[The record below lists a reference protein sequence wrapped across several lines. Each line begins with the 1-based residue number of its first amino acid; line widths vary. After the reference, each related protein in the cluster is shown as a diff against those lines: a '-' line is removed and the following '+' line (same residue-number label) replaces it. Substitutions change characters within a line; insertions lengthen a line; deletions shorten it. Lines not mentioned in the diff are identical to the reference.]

1 MALALVLTSIR
12 SGKVYFKITEFSNL
26 KLKPMKKPK
35 ITKETKDVLLELG
48 IELLKALK
56 QINERDKLK
65 LPRKPKPRKGD
76 KSNVNSTNSS

>member
-1 MALALVLTSIR
+1 
-12 SGKVYFKITEFSNL
+12 
-26 KLKPMKKPK
+26 MKKPK

-65 LPRKPKPRKGD
+65 LPRKPKTNIGD
-76 KSNVNSTNSS
+76 KSNVNNTNSS

>member
-1 MALALVLTSIR
+1 
-12 SGKVYFKITEFSNL
+12 
-26 KLKPMKKPK
+26 MKKPK

-65 LPRKPKPRKGD
+65 LPRKPKSRKGD
-76 KSNVNSTNSS
+76 KSNVNTTNSS

>member
-1 MALALVLTSIR
+1 
-12 SGKVYFKITEFSNL
+12 
-26 KLKPMKKPK
+26 MKKPK

-65 LPRKPKPRKGD
+65 LPPRKSKPKKGEKKPNAD
-76 KSNVNSTNSS
+76 TLNNN

>member
-1 MALALVLTSIR
+1 
-12 SGKVYFKITEFSNL
+12 
-26 KLKPMKKPK
+26 MKKPK